1 MIRKRTEKFDEIM
14 YRAICTTV
22 RDTLEDILKTEYKKP
37 TAEGKETIDY
47 EMTVRVIRS
56 KARIALD
63 LIAKIEEQDKK

>member
-22 RDTLEDILKTEYKKP
+22 RDTLEDILKTEYKKT